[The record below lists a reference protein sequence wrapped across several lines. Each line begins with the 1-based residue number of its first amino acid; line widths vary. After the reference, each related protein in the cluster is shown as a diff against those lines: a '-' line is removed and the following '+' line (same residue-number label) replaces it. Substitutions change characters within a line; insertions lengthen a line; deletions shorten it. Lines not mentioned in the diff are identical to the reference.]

1 MKLKKLFAGV
11 VAAAMIATMSF
22 PAFATRPTTPNVGA
36 NGLVTI
42 TKNYKV
48 VGSEDKKAPAET
60 FNFTV
65 TPGATIHTET
75 GDVEKTVEKSEATTI
90 PAMAAN
96 SDKKTVE
103 FTTAL
108 TADGTGTFT
117 VDVANLNITKP
128 GIYYYTVTET
138 AGNTAGVDYAADPM
152 IMVITAGYA
161 DDDENSTLSYWV
173 GLHDSKVFND
183 KNKPFENTYTAG
195 SLNVTKK
202 VTGSLGNK
210 DKKFNIDVTFTA
222 PAGKT
227 VNSTITYV
235 NNGEK
240 TIAPAAWKLNTTTN
254 KYEATVT
261 VELAH
266 KESVQFNNIPKD
278 VTYIVEEQDYSR
290 EEYTAT
296 YEDSKSGTIAND
308 VKSTTITNQRG
319 DDTIDTGV
327 ILDNAP
333 YMLMLAVVA
342 GAAMTLVIKKRREEE

>member
-22 PAFATRPTTPNVGA
+22 PAFAARPTPNVGSD
-36 NGLVTI
+36 GLVTI
-42 TKNYKV
+42 TKKYTV
-48 VGSEDKKAPAET
+48 TGSEEKKAPAET
-60 FNFTV
+60 FTFTV
-65 TPGATIHTET
+65 TPGAKVN
-75 GDVEKTVEKSEATTI
+75 GAEKTVEKSEATTI
-90 PAMAAN
+90 PTMAAN
-96 SDKKTVE
+96 SNEKTVA
-103 FTTAL
+103 FTAL
-108 TADGTGTFT
+108 TEDGTGTFT

-128 GIYYYTVTET
+128 GMYYYTVTET
-138 AGNTAGVDYAADPM
+138 PSNTAGVDYAAKSM

-161 DDDENSTLSYWV
+161 DDGEDSSLSYWAA
-173 GLHDSKVFND
+173 LHDSTNYND
-183 KNKPFENTYTAG
+183 KNSKFENTYTAG
-195 SLNVTKK
+195 SLKVTKK
-202 VTGSLGNK
+202 VTGSLGDK
-210 DKKFNIDVTFTA
+210 DKKFNVDVTFTA

-227 VNSTITYV
+227 VKSTITYV

-240 TIAPAAWKLNTTTN
+240 SIAPDAWKLNTTTN
-254 KYEATVT
+254 QYEAKVT

-266 KESVQFNNIPKD
+266 KGSVQFNNIPKD

-296 YEDSKSGTIAND
+296 YEGDKSGMIAND
-308 VKSTTITNQRG
+308 VKSTTITNKRG

-342 GAAMTLVIKKRREEE
+342 GGAMTLVIKKRREEE

>member
-11 VAAAMIATMSF
+11 VAAAMIATMAMPSF
-22 PAFATRPTTPNVGA
+22 AARPTPNVGA
-36 NGLVTI
+36 DGLVTI

-48 VGSEDKKAPAET
+48 VGSEEKKAPAET
-60 FNFTV
+60 FTFTV
-65 TPGATIHTET
+65 TPGATVN
-75 GDVEKTVEKSEATTI
+75 GAEKTVEKSEATTI

-96 SDKKTVE
+96 SNEKTVA

-138 AGNTAGVDYAADPM
+138 ASNTAGVDYAANPM

-161 DDDENSTLSYWV
+161 DDGEDSTLSYWV

-210 DKKFNIDVTFTA
+210 DKKFKIDVTFTA

-227 VNSTITYV
+227 VKSTITYV
-235 NNGEK
+235 NDGEK
-240 TIAPAAWKLNTTTN
+240 SIAPAAWTLNEDTN
-254 KYEATVT
+254 RYEATVT

-266 KESVQFNNIPKD
+266 KGSVQFNNIPKD

-308 VKSTTITNQRG
+308 VKSTTITNKRG

-342 GAAMTLVIKKRREEE
+342 GGAMMLVIKKRREEE

>member
-22 PAFATRPTTPNVGA
+22 PAFATRPTPNVGSD
-36 NGLVTI
+36 GLVTI
-42 TKNYKV
+42 TKKYTV
-48 VGSEDKKAPAET
+48 TGSEEKKAPAET
-60 FNFTV
+60 FTFTV
-65 TPGATIHTET
+65 TPGAKVN
-75 GDVEKTVEKSEATTI
+75 GAEKTVEKSEATTI
-90 PAMAAN
+90 PTMAAN
-96 SDKKTVE
+96 SNEKTVE
-103 FTTAL
+103 FTAL
-108 TADGTGTFT
+108 TEDGTGTFT

-128 GIYYYTVTET
+128 GMYYYTVTET
-138 AGNTAGVDYAADPM
+138 PSNTAGVDYAAKSM

-161 DDDENSTLSYWV
+161 DDGEDSSLSYWAA
-173 GLHDSKVFND
+173 LHDSTNYND
-183 KNKPFENTYTAG
+183 KNSKFENTYTAG
-195 SLNVTKK
+195 SLKVTKK
-202 VTGSLGNK
+202 VTGSLGDK
-210 DKKFNIDVTFTA
+210 DKKFNVDVTFTA

-296 YEDSKSGTIAND
+296 YEEDSKSGTIANN
-308 VKSTTITNQRG
+308 VKSTTITNKRG

-333 YMLMLAVVA
+333 YILMLAVVA
-342 GAAMTLVIKKRREEE
+342 GGAMTLVIKKRREEE

>member
-22 PAFATRPTTPNVGA
+22 PAFATRPTPNVGA
-36 NGLVTI
+36 DGLVTI

-48 VGSEDKKAPAET
+48 VGSEEKKAPAET
-60 FNFTV
+60 FTFTV
-65 TPGATIHTET
+65 TPGATVNGT
-75 GDVEKTVEKSEATTI
+75 EKTVEKSEATTI

-96 SDKKTVE
+96 SNEKTVA

-138 AGNTAGVDYAADPM
+138 ASNTAGVDYAANPM

-161 DDDENSTLSYWV
+161 DDGEDSTLSYWV

-210 DKKFNIDVTFTA
+210 DKKFKIDVTFTA

-227 VNSTITYV
+227 VKSTITYV
-235 NNGEK
+235 NDGEK
-240 TIAPAAWKLNTTTN
+240 SIAPAAWTLNEDTN
-254 KYEATVT
+254 RYEATVT

-266 KESVQFNNIPKD
+266 KGSVQFNNIPKD

-308 VKSTTITNQRG
+308 VKSTTITNKRG

-342 GAAMTLVIKKRREEE
+342 GGAMTLVIKKRREEE

>member
-22 PAFATRPTTPNVGA
+22 PAFATRPTPNVGSD
-36 NGLVTI
+36 GLVTI
-42 TKNYKV
+42 TKKYTV
-48 VGSEDKKAPAET
+48 TGSEEKKAPAET
-60 FNFTV
+60 FTFTV
-65 TPGATIHTET
+65 TPGAKVN
-75 GDVEKTVEKSEATTI
+75 GAEKTVEKSEATTI
-90 PAMAAN
+90 PTMTAN
-96 SDKKTVE
+96 SNEKTVA
-103 FTTAL
+103 FTAL

-117 VDVANLNITKP
+117 VDVENLNITKP

-173 GLHDSKVFND
+173 GLHDSKEFNN

-296 YEDSKSGTIAND
+296 YEETTKAGTITSD
-308 VKSTTITNQRG
+308 VKSTTITNKRG

-333 YMLMLAVVA
+333 YILMLAVVA
-342 GAAMTLVIKKRREEE
+342 GGAMTLVIKKRREEE

>member
-1 MKLKKLFAGV
+1 MKLKKLFAGI
-11 VAAAMIATMSF
+11 VAVAMMATMSF
-22 PAFATRPTTPNVGA
+22 PAFAARPTPNVGA

-48 VGSEDKKAPAET
+48 VGSEEKKAPAET
-60 FNFTV
+60 FTFTV
-65 TPGATIHTET
+65 TPGAKVN
-75 GDVEKTVEKSEATTI
+75 GAEKTVEKSEATTI

-96 SDKKTVE
+96 SNEKTVA

-117 VDVANLNITKP
+117 VDVANLNIKKP

-138 AGNTAGVDYAADPM
+138 ASNTAGVDYAANPM

-161 DDDENSTLSYWV
+161 DDGEDSTLSYWV
-173 GLHDSKVFND
+173 GLHDSTNYND
-183 KNKPFENTYTAG
+183 KNSKFENTYTAG

-202 VTGSLGNK
+202 VTGSLGDK
-210 DKKFNIDVTFTA
+210 DKKFNVDVTFTA

-227 VNSTITYV
+227 VKSTITYV

-240 TIAPAAWKLNTTTN
+240 SIAPDAWKLNTTTN
-254 KYEATVT
+254 QYEAKVT

-266 KESVQFNNIPKD
+266 KGSVQFNNIPKD
-278 VTYIVEEQDYSR
+278 VTYIVAEQDYSG

-296 YEDSKSGTIAND
+296 YEGDKSGTIAND
-308 VKSTTITNQRG
+308 VKSTTITNNKG
-319 DDTIDTGV
+319 DDNIDTGV

-333 YMLMLAVVA
+333 YILMLAVVA
-342 GAAMTLVIKKRREEE
+342 GGAMTLVIKKRREEE

>member
-22 PAFATRPTTPNVGA
+22 PAFAARPTPNVGA

-48 VGSEDKKAPAET
+48 VGSEEKKAPAET

-65 TPGATIHTET
+65 TPGATVN
-75 GDVEKTVEKSEATTI
+75 GAEKTVEKSEATTI
-90 PAMAAN
+90 PAMAAK
-96 SDKKTVE
+96 SDEKTVA
-103 FTTAL
+103 FTAL
-108 TADGTGTFT
+108 TEDGKGTFT
-117 VDVANLNITKP
+117 VDVVNLNITKP

-138 AGNTAGVDYAADPM
+138 PSNTAGVDYAADPM

-161 DDDENSTLSYWV
+161 DDGEDSTLSYWV
-173 GLHDSKVFND
+173 GLHDSKEFNN

-195 SLNVTKK
+195 SLKVTKK

-227 VNSTITYV
+227 VKSTITYV

-240 TIAPAAWKLNTTTN
+240 SIAPAAWTLNTTTN
-254 KYEATVT
+254 QYEATVT

-266 KESVQFNNIPKD
+266 KGFVQFNNIPKD
-278 VTYIVEEQDYSR
+278 VTYIVKEQDYSR

>member
-22 PAFATRPTTPNVGA
+22 PAFAARPTPNVGA

-48 VGSEDKKAPAET
+48 VGSEEKKAPAET

-65 TPGATIHTET
+65 TPGATVN
-75 GDVEKTVEKSEATTI
+75 GAEKTVEKSEATTI
-90 PAMAAN
+90 PAMAAD
-96 SDKKTVE
+96 SGEKTVA
-103 FTTAL
+103 FTAL
-108 TADGTGTFT
+108 TEDGTGTFT

-138 AGNTAGVDYAADPM
+138 PSNTAGVDYAADPM

-161 DDDENSTLSYWV
+161 DDGEDSTLSYWV
-173 GLHDSKVFND
+173 GLHDSKEFNN

-195 SLNVTKK
+195 SLKVTKK

-227 VNSTITYV
+227 VKSTITYV

-240 TIAPAAWKLNTTTN
+240 SIAPAAWTLNTTTN
-254 KYEATVT
+254 QYEATVT

-266 KESVQFNNIPKD
+266 KGFVQFNNIPKD
-278 VTYIVEEQDYSR
+278 VTYIVEEQDDSR

-342 GAAMTLVIKKRREEE
+342 GGAMTLVIKKRREEE

>member
-22 PAFATRPTTPNVGA
+22 PAFATRPTPNVGA

-48 VGSEDKKAPAET
+48 VGSEEKKAPAET
-60 FNFTV
+60 FEFVV
-65 TPGATIHTET
+65 TPGATVN
-75 GDVEKTVEKSEATTI
+75 GAEKTVEKSEATTI

-96 SDKKTVE
+96 SNKKTVA
-103 FTTAL
+103 FTAL
-108 TADGTGTFT
+108 AEDGTGTFT
-117 VDVANLNITKP
+117 VDVANLNIKKP
-128 GIYYYTVTET
+128 GMYYYTVTET
-138 AGNTAGVDYAADPM
+138 PSNTAGVDYAADPM

-161 DDDENSTLSYWV
+161 DDGEDSSLSYWV
-173 GLHDSKVFND
+173 ALHDSTNYND
-183 KNKPFENTYTAG
+183 KNSKFENTYTAG

-202 VTGSLGNK
+202 VTGSLGDK
-210 DKKFNIDVTFTA
+210 DKKFNVDVTFTA

-227 VNSTITYV
+227 VKSTITYV

-240 TIAPAAWKLNTTTN
+240 SIAPDAWKLNTTTN
-254 KYEATVT
+254 LYEAKVT

-266 KESVQFNNIPKD
+266 KGSVQFNNIPKD

-296 YEDSKSGTIAND
+296 YEGDKSGTIANN
-308 VKSTTITNQRG
+308 VKSTTITNKRG

-333 YMLMLAVVA
+333 YILMLAVVA
-342 GAAMTLVIKKRREEE
+342 GGAMTLVIKKRREEE

>member
-22 PAFATRPTTPNVGA
+22 PAFATRPTPNVGSD
-36 NGLVTI
+36 GLVTI
-42 TKNYKV
+42 TKKYTV
-48 VGSEDKKAPAET
+48 TGSEEKKAPAET
-60 FNFTV
+60 FTFTV
-65 TPGATIHTET
+65 TPGAKVN
-75 GDVEKTVEKSEATTI
+75 GAEKTVEKSEATTI
-90 PAMAAN
+90 PTMAAN
-96 SDKKTVE
+96 SDEKTVA
-103 FTTAL
+103 FTAL
-108 TADGTGTFT
+108 TEDGTGTFT

-138 AGNTAGVDYAADPM
+138 PSNTAGVDYAADPM

-161 DDDENSTLSYWV
+161 DDGEDSTLSYWV
-173 GLHDSKVFND
+173 GLHDSKEFNN

-195 SLNVTKK
+195 SLKVTKK

-227 VNSTITYV
+227 VKSTITYV

-240 TIAPAAWKLNTTTN
+240 SIAPAAWTLNTTTN
-254 KYEATVT
+254 QYEATVT

-266 KESVQFNNIPKD
+266 KGFVQFNNIPKD

-333 YMLMLAVVA
+333 YILMLAVVA
-342 GAAMTLVIKKRREEE
+342 GGAMTLVIKKRREEE

>member
-22 PAFATRPTTPNVGA
+22 PAFAARPTPNVGA

-48 VGSEDKKAPAET
+48 VGSEEKKAPAET
-60 FNFTV
+60 FNFAV
-65 TPGATIHTET
+65 TPGATVN
-75 GDVEKTVEKSEATTI
+75 GAEKTVEKSEATTI

-96 SDKKTVE
+96 SDEKTVE
-103 FTTAL
+103 FTAL
-108 TADGTGTFT
+108 TEDRTGTFT

-138 AGNTAGVDYAADPM
+138 PSNTAGVDYAADPM

-161 DDDENSTLSYWV
+161 DDGEDSTLSYWV
-173 GLHDSKVFND
+173 GLHDSKEFNN

-195 SLNVTKK
+195 SLKVTKK

-227 VNSTITYV
+227 VKSTITYV

-240 TIAPAAWKLNTTTN
+240 SIAPAAWTLNTTTN
-254 KYEATVT
+254 QYEATVT

-266 KESVQFNNIPKD
+266 KGFVQFNNIPKD

-333 YMLMLAVVA
+333 YILMLAVVA
-342 GAAMTLVIKKRREEE
+342 GGAMTLVIKKRREEE

>member
-11 VAAAMIATMSF
+11 VAVAMMATMAMPSF
-22 PAFATRPTTPNVGA
+22 AARPTPNVGA
-36 NGLVTI
+36 DGLVTI

-48 VGSEDKKAPAET
+48 VGSEEKKAPAET
-60 FNFTV
+60 FTFTV
-65 TPGATIHTET
+65 TPGATVN
-75 GDVEKTVEKSEATTI
+75 GAEKTVEKSEATTI

-96 SDKKTVE
+96 SNEKTVA

-138 AGNTAGVDYAADPM
+138 ASNTAGVDYAANPM

-161 DDDENSTLSYWV
+161 DDGEDSTLSYWV

-210 DKKFNIDVTFTA
+210 DKKFKIDVTFTA

-227 VNSTITYV
+227 VKSTITYV
-235 NNGEK
+235 NDGEK
-240 TIAPAAWKLNTTTN
+240 SIAPAAWTLNEDTN
-254 KYEATVT
+254 RYEATVT

-266 KESVQFNNIPKD
+266 KGSVQFNNIPKD

-308 VKSTTITNQRG
+308 VKSTTITNKRG

-333 YMLMLAVVA
+333 YILMLAVVA
-342 GAAMTLVIKKRREEE
+342 AGAMTLVIKKRREEE

>member
-22 PAFATRPTTPNVGA
+22 PAFAARPTPNVGA

-65 TPGATIHTET
+65 TPGATVN
-75 GDVEKTVEKSEATTI
+75 GAEKTVEKSEATTI

-96 SDKKTVE
+96 SDRKTVE

-161 DDDENSTLSYWV
+161 DDGEDSTLSYWV
-173 GLHDSKVFND
+173 GLHDSKEFNN

-210 DKKFNIDVTFTA
+210 DKKFKIDVTFTA

-227 VNSTITYV
+227 VKSTITYV
-235 NNGEK
+235 NDGEK
-240 TIAPAAWKLNTTTN
+240 SIAPDAWKLNTTTN
-254 KYEATVT
+254 KYEANVT

-266 KESVQFNNIPKD
+266 KGFVQFNNIPKD
-278 VTYIVEEQDYSR
+278 VTYNVEEQDYSR

-296 YEDSKSGTIAND
+296 YEETTKAGTITSD
-308 VKSTTITNQRG
+308 VKSTTITNKRG

-333 YMLMLAVVA
+333 YILMLAVVA
-342 GAAMTLVIKKRREEE
+342 GGAMTLVIKKRREEE

>member
-11 VAAAMIATMSF
+11 VAAAMMLTMAV
-22 PAFATRPTTPNVGA
+22 PAFAARPTPNVGA

-65 TPGATIHTET
+65 TPGATVN
-75 GDVEKTVEKSEATTI
+75 GAEKTVEKSEATTI

-161 DDDENSTLSYWV
+161 DDGEDSTLSYWV
-173 GLHDSKVFND
+173 GLHDSKEFNN

-210 DKKFNIDVTFTA
+210 DKKFKIDVTFTA

-227 VNSTITYV
+227 VKSTITYV
-235 NNGEK
+235 NDGEK
-240 TIAPAAWKLNTTTN
+240 SIAPAAWKLNTTTN
-254 KYEATVT
+254 KYEANVT

-266 KESVQFNNIPKD
+266 KGFVQFNNIPKD
-278 VTYIVEEQDYSR
+278 VTYNVEEQDYSR

-296 YEDSKSGTIAND
+296 YEETTKAGTITSD
-308 VKSTTITNQRG
+308 VKSTTITNKRG

-333 YMLMLAVVA
+333 YILMLAVVA
-342 GAAMTLVIKKRREEE
+342 GGAMTLVIKKRREEE

>member
-22 PAFATRPTTPNVGA
+22 PAFAARPTPNVGA

-65 TPGATIHTET
+65 TPGATVN
-75 GDVEKTVEKSEATTI
+75 GAEKTVEKSEATTI

-96 SDKKTVE
+96 SDRKTVE

-161 DDDENSTLSYWV
+161 DDGEDSTLSYWV
-173 GLHDSKVFND
+173 GLHDSKEFNN

-210 DKKFNIDVTFTA
+210 DKKFKIDVTFTA

-227 VNSTITYV
+227 VKSTITYV
-235 NNGEK
+235 NDGEK
-240 TIAPAAWKLNTTTN
+240 SIAPNAWKLNTTTN
-254 KYEATVT
+254 KYEANVT

-266 KESVQFNNIPKD
+266 KGFVQFNNIPKD
-278 VTYIVEEQDYSR
+278 VTYNVEEQDYSR

-296 YEDSKSGTIAND
+296 YEETTKAGTITSD
-308 VKSTTITNQRG
+308 VKSTTITNKRG

-333 YMLMLAVVA
+333 YILMLAVVA
-342 GAAMTLVIKKRREEE
+342 GGAMTLVIKKRREEE

>member
-11 VAAAMIATMSF
+11 IAAAMIATMSF
-22 PAFATRPTTPNVGA
+22 PAFAARLIPNVGA

-42 TKNYKV
+42 TKNYKL
-48 VGSEDKKAPAET
+48 VGSEEKKAPAEI
-60 FNFTV
+60 FNFIV
-65 TPGATIHTET
+65 TPGATVN
-75 GDVEKTVEKSEATTI
+75 GVEKTVEKSEAITI

-96 SDKKTVE
+96 SDEKTVA
-103 FTTAL
+103 FTAL
-108 TADGTGTFT
+108 TEGGTGTFT

-138 AGNTAGVDYAADPM
+138 PSNTAGVDYAADPM

-161 DDDENSTLSYWV
+161 DDDEDSTLSYWV
-173 GLHDSKVFND
+173 GLHGSKEFNN

-195 SLNVTKK
+195 SLKVTKK

-227 VNSTITYV
+227 VKSTITYV
-235 NNGEK
+235 NNGEMS
-240 TIAPAAWKLNTTTN
+240 IAPAAWTLNTTTN
-254 KYEATVT
+254 QYEATVT

-266 KESVQFNNIPKD
+266 KGFVQFNNIPKD
-278 VTYIVEEQDYSR
+278 VTYIVEEQDYSC

-296 YEDSKSGTIAND
+296 YEDSKSGTIADD

-342 GAAMTLVIKKRREEE
+342 GGAMTLVIKKRREEE